1 MLWLLAALCLA
12 CARPHAA
19 STGIAERVVSLS
31 PSTTETLFAIGA
43 GSAAVGRSRYCDYP
57 AEALRLP
64 EVGGYVDPSF
74 ETILALRPDLV
85 TGARGPSG
93 REVADRFTSR
103 GIATYFPD
111 TETSAQIDEM
121 ILGLGARTAHADGA
135 RGVVDK
141 VHARVDETERALAG
155 KPRVRALLIFG
166 LEPIVVAGPDSFA
179 DEMIRRAGGEDVV
192 KAGGKYPTLGMEKVL
207 ALDPDVIVDAAIG
220 EAQGVERIGRDSAG
234 WREVRAVKA
243 GRVVTLNDEVVLR
256 PGPRIGEGLAML
268 ARALHP
274 EAFPP

>member
-1 MLWLLAALCLA
+1 
-12 CARPHAA
+12 
-19 STGIAERVVSLS
+19 
-31 PSTTETLFAIGA
+31 
-43 GSAAVGRSRYCDYP
+43 
-57 AEALRLP
+57 
-64 EVGGYVDPSF
+64 
-74 ETILALRPDLV
+74 
-85 TGARGPSG
+85 
-93 REVADRFTSR
+93 
-103 GIATYFPD
+103 
-111 TETSAQIDEM
+111 
-121 ILGLGARTAHADGA
+121 
-135 RGVVDK
+135 
-141 VHARVDETERALAG
+141 
-155 KPRVRALLIFG
+155 VRALLIFG